1 MKISPTIDNSRL
13 IPFSA
18 PTFQTS
24 RPQSSLSQY
33 RQDGK
38 LRPIVGE
45 LRISRLPRML
55 FLITAEMPIAL
66 EESPQVASEEEQV

>member
-45 LRISRLPRML
+45 LRISKLPRMF
-55 FLITAEMPIAL
+55 FLTAEMPIAL